1 MAKRFRASVQGPFLI
16 MVVFEVTQQIE
27 SCLDIAGVGKSTR
40 LCDGSPANLHTVE
53 HSVLISA
60 FISAGKK
67 ADWAEFRKLIDGSAV
82 HRSHDE
88 ACRVHAPPPKRNP
101 ELVARLAILKAKAD
115 EKEYAAMVRDVAGSG
130 ATNAQMEYARLGRI
144 GAQMSIG
151 ANVIVTMITCF
162 VAGYFVFKASSG
174 RESVGLA
181 GGIAGLIIAMAVEA
195 TLVITRMY
203 SIETA
208 ADKEFNR
215 KSRELTAS
223 VRRAAESSI
232 G

>member
-1 MAKRFRASVQGPFLI
+1 
-16 MVVFEVTQQIE
+16 MVVFEVTPRIT
-27 SCLDIAGVGKSTR
+27 SYLDLAGVKKSTR
-40 LCDGSPANLHTVE
+40 LCPGISPPLHTVE
-53 HSVLISA
+53 HSVLLSA
-60 FISAGKK
+60 FHSRAKTEWPDFQRL
-67 ADWAEFRKLIDGSAV
+67 ASGSTV
-82 HRSHDE
+82 HRTHDD
-88 ACRVHAPPPKRNP
+88 ACAAHAPPPKRNP
-101 ELVARLAILKAKAD
+101 ELVARLAVLKAKAD

-162 VAGYFVFKASSG
+162 VAGYFVFKHSSG
-174 RESVGLA
+174 RESIGLA

-215 KSRELTAS
+215 RNRELAAS
-223 VRRAAESSI
+223 VRRAAES
-232 G
+232 